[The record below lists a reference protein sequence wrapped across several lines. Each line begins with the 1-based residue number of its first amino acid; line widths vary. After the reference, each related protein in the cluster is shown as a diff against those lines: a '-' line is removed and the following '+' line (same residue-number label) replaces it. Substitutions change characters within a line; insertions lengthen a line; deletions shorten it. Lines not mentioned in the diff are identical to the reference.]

1 MEGMSSTVVDGV
13 SGVSIRRSPKRA
25 APNANR
31 DIFKRLSLRLN
42 LDDTDIVFR
51 GEEGERKGQ
60 RFVRVAPIGIGGWW
74 LHDCAI
80 TGAGTGGG
88 GEDGGDKSGR
98 GSLSFWSPRPTK

>member
-60 RFVRVAPIGIGGWW
+60 RCVRVAPIGIGGCTTVV
-74 LHDCAI
+74 LVS
-80 TGAGTGGG
+80 GTGGG
-88 GEDGGDKSGR
+88 GEEEVCKSAGGG
-98 GSLSFWSPRPTK
+98 L

>member
-60 RFVRVAPIGIGGWW
+60 RCVRVAPIGIGGCTTVVHLVSVWYEVRGFEGGEEEV
-74 LHDCAI
+74 
-80 TGAGTGGG
+80 TKAGTEGGG
-88 GEDGGDKSGR
+88 
-98 GSLSFWSPRPTK
+98 L